1 MAGKILV
8 VGSLHLDV
16 IVHSSRLPKPDE
28 TLLGDKVSYRFG
40 GKGGNQALAAAK
52 IDVQV
57 FMAGRIGTDNFG
69 KQIYDTL
76 SNQNINLDGLKIVD
90 EATGMSVALIGSDGI
105 YSAVVVSGVN
115 QTIELSEI
123 AVPDDLTVLV
133 LQNEINTDANFEI
146 IKKVP
151 KSTFVILNAAPALTP
166 NKDFFERIDLLIVN
180 KLEAKMLLNE
190 EPSIFNNLDALRK
203 LQNLDPKEVIITLGA
218 EGYTGISKNG
228 EVFSEPGI
236 KVDVLSTHGAGDS
249 FVGTLAAFICKGE
262 PINIAAQYAQ
272 ASSALHVKTPIDQ
285 REKILQADI
294 ENMFSLNQ

>member
-28 TLLGDKVSYRFG
+28 TLLGDNVSYRFG
-40 GKGGNQALAAAK
+40 GKGGNQAVAAAK

-76 SNQNINLDGLKIVD
+76 SNQNINLDGLKMVD

-105 YSAVVVSGVN
+105 YSAVVVSGAN
-115 QTIELSEI
+115 QTIDLSEI
-123 AVPDDLTVLV
+123 TVPDDLTVLV

-151 KSTFVILNAAPALTP
+151 KSTFIILNAAPALTP
-166 NKDFFERIDLLIVN
+166 NKDFFERIDLLVVN
-180 KLEAKMLLNE
+180 QLEAKMLLNE

-203 LQNLDPKEVIITLGA
+203 LQNLGPKEVIITMGA
-218 EGYTGISKNG
+218 DGYTGISKNG
-228 EVFSEPGI
+228 EIFSEPGI

>member
-1 MAGKILV
+1 MARKILV

-40 GKGGNQALAAAK
+40 GKGGNQAVAAAK

-76 SNQNINLDGLKIVD
+76 SNQNINLDGLKMVD

-105 YSAVVVSGVN
+105 YSAVVVSGAN
-115 QTIELSEI
+115 QTIDLSEI

-151 KSTFVILNAAPALTP
+151 KSTFIILNAAPALTP
-166 NKDFFERIDLLIVN
+166 NKDFFERIDLLVVN
-180 KLEAKMLLNE
+180 QLEAKMLLNE
-190 EPSIFNNLDALRK
+190 EPIIFNNLDALRK
-203 LQNLDPKEVIITLGA
+203 LQNLGPKEVIITMGA
-218 EGYTGISKNG
+218 DGYTGISKNG
-228 EVFSEPGI
+228 EIFSEPGI

>member
-76 SNQNINLDGLKIVD
+76 SNQNINLDGLKMVD

-105 YSAVVVSGVN
+105 YCAVVVSGAN
-115 QTIELSEI
+115 QTIDLSEI

-151 KSTFVILNAAPALTP
+151 KSTFIILNAAPALTP

-180 KLEAKMLLNE
+180 QLEAKMLLNE
-190 EPSIFNNLDALRK
+190 EPSVFNILDALRK
-203 LQNLDPKEVIITLGA
+203 LQNLGPKEVIITLGA

-228 EVFSEPGI
+228 EIFSEPGI

>member
-40 GKGGNQALAAAK
+40 GKGGNQAVAAAK

-151 KSTFVILNAAPALTP
+151 KSTFIILNAAPALTP

-180 KLEAKMLLNE
+180 QLEAKMLLNE

-203 LQNLDPKEVIITLGA
+203 LQNLGPKEVIITMGA
-218 EGYTGISKNG
+218 DGYTGISKNG
-228 EVFSEPGI
+228 EIFSEPGI

-285 REKILQADI
+285 REEILQADI

>member
-166 NKDFFERIDLLIVN
+166 NKGFFERIDLLIVN
-180 KLEAKMLLNE
+180 QLEAKMLLNE

-203 LQNLDPKEVIITLGA
+203 LQNLGPKEVIITLGA

-228 EVFSEPGI
+228 EIFSEPGI

>member
-76 SNQNINLDGLKIVD
+76 SNQNINLDGLKMVD

-115 QTIELSEI
+115 QTIDLSEI

-151 KSTFVILNAAPALTP
+151 KSTFVILNAAPALPP

-180 KLEAKMLLNE
+180 QLEAKMLLNE

-203 LQNLDPKEVIITLGA
+203 LQNLGPKEVIITLGA
-218 EGYTGISKNG
+218 DGYTGISKNG
-228 EVFSEPGI
+228 EIFSEPGI

>member
-28 TLLGDKVSYRFG
+28 TLLGDNVSYRFG
-40 GKGGNQALAAAK
+40 GKGGNQAVAAAK

-76 SNQNINLDGLKIVD
+76 SNQNINLDGLKMVD

-105 YSAVVVSGVN
+105 YCAVVVSGAN
-115 QTIELSEI
+115 QTIDLSEI

-151 KSTFVILNAAPALTP
+151 KSTFIILNAAPALTP

-180 KLEAKMLLNE
+180 QLEAKMLLNE

-203 LQNLDPKEVIITLGA
+203 LQNLGPKEVIITLGA
-218 EGYTGISKNG
+218 DGYTGISKNG
-228 EVFSEPGI
+228 EIFSEPGI

-285 REKILQADI
+285 REKILQSDI

>member
-76 SNQNINLDGLKIVD
+76 SNQNINLDGLKMVD

-151 KSTFVILNAAPALTP
+151 KSTFVILNAAPALPP

-180 KLEAKMLLNE
+180 QLEAKMLLNE
-190 EPSIFNNLDALRK
+190 EPSIFNILDALRK
-203 LQNLDPKEVIITLGA
+203 LQNLGPKEVIITLGA

-228 EVFSEPGI
+228 EIFSEPGI

-272 ASSALHVKTPIDQ
+272 ASSALHVKTPIDK

-294 ENMFSLNQ
+294 ENMFCLNQ

>member
-76 SNQNINLDGLKIVD
+76 SNQNINLDGLKMVD

-105 YSAVVVSGVN
+105 YSAVVVSGAN
-115 QTIELSEI
+115 QTIDLSEI

-151 KSTFVILNAAPALTP
+151 KSTFIILNAAPALTP
-166 NKDFFERIDLLIVN
+166 NKDFFERIDLLVVN
-180 KLEAKMLLNE
+180 QLEAKMLLNE
-190 EPSIFNNLDALRK
+190 EPNIFNNLDALRK
-203 LQNLDPKEVIITLGA
+203 LQNLGPKEVIITMGA
-218 EGYTGISKNG
+218 DGYTGISKNG
-228 EVFSEPGI
+228 EIFSEPGI

>member
-1 MAGKILV
+1 MSGKILV

-28 TLLGDKVSYRFG
+28 TLLGDNVSYRFG

-76 SNQNINLDGLKIVD
+76 SNQNINLDGLKMVD

-115 QTIELSEI
+115 QTIDLSEI

-166 NKDFFERIDLLIVN
+166 NKSFFERIDLLIVN
-180 KLEAKMLLNE
+180 QLEAKMLLNE
-190 EPSIFNNLDALRK
+190 EPSIFNNFDALRK
-203 LQNLDPKEVIITLGA
+203 LQNLGPKEVIITLGA
-218 EGYTGISKNG
+218 DGYTGISKNG
-228 EVFSEPGI
+228 EIFSEPGI

-285 REKILQADI
+285 REKILQSDI

>member
-1 MAGKILV
+1 MSGKILV

-28 TLLGDKVSYRFG
+28 TLLGDNVSYRFG

-76 SNQNINLDGLKIVD
+76 SNQNINLDGLKMVD

-115 QTIELSEI
+115 QTIDLSEI

-166 NKDFFERIDLLIVN
+166 NKGFFERIDLLIVN
-180 KLEAKMLLNE
+180 QLEAKMLLNE

-203 LQNLDPKEVIITLGA
+203 LQNLGPKEVIITLGA

-228 EVFSEPGI
+228 EIFSEPGI

>member
-76 SNQNINLDGLKIVD
+76 SNQNINLDGLKMVD

-105 YSAVVVSGVN
+105 YSAVVVSGAN
-115 QTIELSEI
+115 QTIDLSEI

-151 KSTFVILNAAPALTP
+151 KSTFIILNAAPALTP

-180 KLEAKMLLNE
+180 QLEAKMLLNE

-203 LQNLDPKEVIITLGA
+203 LQNLGPKEVIITMGA
-218 EGYTGISKNG
+218 DGYTGISKNG
-228 EVFSEPGI
+228 EIFSEPGI

>member
-180 KLEAKMLLNE
+180 QLEAKMLLNE
-190 EPSIFNNLDALRK
+190 EPSIFDDLDALKK
-203 LQNLDPKEVIITLGA
+203 LQNLGPKEVIITLGA
-218 EGYTGISKNG
+218 DGYTGISKNG
-228 EVFSEPGI
+228 EIFSEPGI

-294 ENMFSLNQ
+294 ENMFCLNQ

>member
-203 LQNLDPKEVIITLGA
+203 LQNLGPKEVIITLGA

-228 EVFSEPGI
+228 EIFSEPGI

>member
-40 GKGGNQALAAAK
+40 GKGGNQAVAAAK

-76 SNQNINLDGLKIVD
+76 SNQNINLDGLKMVD

-115 QTIELSEI
+115 QTIDLSEI

-151 KSTFVILNAAPALTP
+151 KSTFIILNAAPALTP
-166 NKDFFERIDLLIVN
+166 NKDFFERIDLLVVN
-180 KLEAKMLLNE
+180 QLEAKMLLNE
-190 EPSIFNNLDALRK
+190 EPIIFNNLDALRK
-203 LQNLDPKEVIITLGA
+203 LQNLGPKEVIITMGA
-218 EGYTGISKNG
+218 DGYTGISKNG
-228 EVFSEPGI
+228 EIFSEPGI

>member
-1 MAGKILV
+1 MSGKILV

-76 SNQNINLDGLKIVD
+76 SNQNINLDGLKMVD

-115 QTIELSEI
+115 QTIDLSEI

-166 NKDFFERIDLLIVN
+166 NKSFFERIDLLIVN
-180 KLEAKMLLNE
+180 QLEAKMLLNE
-190 EPSIFNNLDALRK
+190 EPSIINNLDALRK
-203 LQNLDPKEVIITLGA
+203 LQNLGPKEVIITLGA
-218 EGYTGISKNG
+218 DGYTGISKNG
-228 EVFSEPGI
+228 EIFSEPGI

>member
-166 NKDFFERIDLLIVN
+166 NKGFFERIDLLIVN
-180 KLEAKMLLNE
+180 QLEAKMLLNE
-190 EPSIFNNLDALRK
+190 EPSIFNILDALRK
-203 LQNLDPKEVIITLGA
+203 LQNLGPKEVIITLGA

-228 EVFSEPGI
+228 EIFSEPGI

>member
-105 YSAVVVSGVN
+105 YSAVVVSGAN
-115 QTIELSEI
+115 QTIDLSEI

-151 KSTFVILNAAPALTP
+151 KSTFIILNAAPALTP
-166 NKDFFERIDLLIVN
+166 NKDFFERIDLLVVN
-180 KLEAKMLLNE
+180 QLEAKMLLNE

-203 LQNLDPKEVIITLGA
+203 LQNLGPKEVIITMGA
-218 EGYTGISKNG
+218 DGYTGISKNG
-228 EVFSEPGI
+228 EIFSEPGI

>member
-28 TLLGDKVSYRFG
+28 TLLGDNVSYRFG
-40 GKGGNQALAAAK
+40 GKGGNQAVAAAK

-76 SNQNINLDGLKIVD
+76 SNQNINLDGLKMVD

-105 YSAVVVSGVN
+105 YCAVVVSGAN
-115 QTIELSEI
+115 QTIDLSEI

-166 NKDFFERIDLLIVN
+166 NKSFFERIDLLIVN
-180 KLEAKMLLNE
+180 QLEAKMLLNE

-203 LQNLDPKEVIITLGA
+203 LQNLGPKEVIITLGA
-218 EGYTGISKNG
+218 DGYTGISKNG
-228 EVFSEPGI
+228 EIFSEPGI

-285 REKILQADI
+285 REKILQSDI

>member
-76 SNQNINLDGLKIVD
+76 SNQNINLDGLKMVD

-151 KSTFVILNAAPALTP
+151 KSTFIILNAAPALTP

-180 KLEAKMLLNE
+180 QLEAKMLLNE

-203 LQNLDPKEVIITLGA
+203 LQNLGPKEVIITMGA
-218 EGYTGISKNG
+218 DGYTGISKNG
-228 EVFSEPGI
+228 EIFSEPGI

>member
-76 SNQNINLDGLKIVD
+76 SNQNINLDGLKMVD

-180 KLEAKMLLNE
+180 QLEAKMLLNE
-190 EPSIFNNLDALRK
+190 EPSVFNILDALRK
-203 LQNLDPKEVIITLGA
+203 LQNLGPKEVIITLGA

-228 EVFSEPGI
+228 EIFSEPGI

>member
-8 VGSLHLDV
+8 LGSLHLDI
-16 IVHSSRLPKPDE
+16 IVNSSRLPKPDE

-76 SNQNINLDGLKIVD
+76 SNQNINLDGLKMVD

-115 QTIELSEI
+115 QTIDLSEI

-166 NKDFFERIDLLIVN
+166 NKGFFERIDLLIVN
-180 KLEAKMLLNE
+180 HLEAKMLLNE

-203 LQNLDPKEVIITLGA
+203 LQNLGPKEVIITLGA
-218 EGYTGISKNG
+218 DGYTGISKNG
-228 EVFSEPGI
+228 EIFSEPGI

>member
-8 VGSLHLDV
+8 LGSLHLDI
-16 IVHSSRLPKPDE
+16 IVNSSRLPKPDE

-76 SNQNINLDGLKIVD
+76 SNQNINLDGLKMVD

-115 QTIELSEI
+115 QTIDLSEI

-146 IKKVP
+146 IKKAP
-151 KSTFVILNAAPALTP
+151 KSTFVILNAAPALPP

-180 KLEAKMLLNE
+180 QLEAKMLLNE

-203 LQNLDPKEVIITLGA
+203 LQNLGPKEVIITLGA
-218 EGYTGISKNG
+218 DGYTGISKNG
-228 EVFSEPGI
+228 EIFSEPGI

-285 REKILQADI
+285 REKILQSDI

>member
-28 TLLGDKVSYRFG
+28 TLLGDNVSYRFG
-40 GKGGNQALAAAK
+40 GKGGNQAVAAAK

-76 SNQNINLDGLKIVD
+76 SNQNINLDGLKMVD

-105 YSAVVVSGVN
+105 YCAVVVSGAN
-115 QTIELSEI
+115 QTIDLSEI

-151 KSTFVILNAAPALTP
+151 KSTFIILNAAPALTP

-180 KLEAKMLLNE
+180 QLEAKMLLNE

-203 LQNLDPKEVIITLGA
+203 LQNLGPKEVIITMGA
-218 EGYTGISKNG
+218 DGYTGISKNG
-228 EVFSEPGI
+228 EIFSEPGI

>member
-76 SNQNINLDGLKIVD
+76 SNQNINLDGLKMVD

-105 YSAVVVSGVN
+105 YSAVVVSGAN
-115 QTIELSEI
+115 QTIDLSEI

-151 KSTFVILNAAPALTP
+151 KSTFIILNAAPALTP
-166 NKDFFERIDLLIVN
+166 NKDFFEGIDLLVVN
-180 KLEAKMLLNE
+180 QLEAKMLLNE

-203 LQNLDPKEVIITLGA
+203 LQNLGPKEVIITMGA
-218 EGYTGISKNG
+218 DGYTGISKNG
-228 EVFSEPGI
+228 EIFSEPGI

>member
-28 TLLGDKVSYRFG
+28 TLLGDNVSYRFG
-40 GKGGNQALAAAK
+40 GKGGNQAVAAAK

-76 SNQNINLDGLKIVD
+76 SNQNINLDGLKMVD

-105 YSAVVVSGVN
+105 YSAVVVSGAN
-115 QTIELSEI
+115 QTIDLSEI

-151 KSTFVILNAAPALTP
+151 KSTFIILNAAPALTP
-166 NKDFFERIDLLIVN
+166 NKDFFERIDLLVVN
-180 KLEAKMLLNE
+180 QLEAKMLLNE
-190 EPSIFNNLDALRK
+190 EPNIFNNLDALRK
-203 LQNLDPKEVIITLGA
+203 LQNLGPKEVIITMGA
-218 EGYTGISKNG
+218 DGYTGISKNG
-228 EVFSEPGI
+228 EIFSEPGI

>member
-40 GKGGNQALAAAK
+40 GKGGNQAVAAAK

-76 SNQNINLDGLKIVD
+76 SNQNINLDGLKMVD

-105 YSAVVVSGVN
+105 YSAVVVSGAN
-115 QTIELSEI
+115 QTIDLSEI

-151 KSTFVILNAAPALTP
+151 KSTFIILNAAPALTP
-166 NKDFFERIDLLIVN
+166 NKDFFERIDLLVVN
-180 KLEAKMLLNE
+180 QLEAKMLLNE

-203 LQNLDPKEVIITLGA
+203 LQNLGPKEVIITMGA
-218 EGYTGISKNG
+218 DGYTGISKNG
-228 EVFSEPGI
+228 EIFSEPGI

-285 REKILQADI
+285 REQILQADI

>member
-8 VGSLHLDV
+8 LGSLHLDV

-76 SNQNINLDGLKIVD
+76 SNQNINLDGLKMVD

-180 KLEAKMLLNE
+180 QLEAKMLLNE
-190 EPSIFNNLDALRK
+190 EPSIFNILDALRK
-203 LQNLDPKEVIITLGA
+203 LQNLGPKEVIITLGA

-228 EVFSEPGI
+228 EIFSEPGI

>member
-151 KSTFVILNAAPALTP
+151 KSTFVIFNAAPALTP

-180 KLEAKMLLNE
+180 QLEAKMLLNE

-203 LQNLDPKEVIITLGA
+203 LQNLGPKEVIITLGA

-228 EVFSEPGI
+228 EIFSEPGI

>member
-180 KLEAKMLLNE
+180 QLEAKMLLNE

-203 LQNLDPKEVIITLGA
+203 LQNLGPKEVIITLGA

-228 EVFSEPGI
+228 EIFSEPGI

-294 ENMFSLNQ
+294 ENMFS

>member
-76 SNQNINLDGLKIVD
+76 SNQNINLDGLKMVD

-180 KLEAKMLLNE
+180 QLEAKMLLNE
-190 EPSIFNNLDALRK
+190 EPRVFNNLDALRK
-203 LQNLDPKEVIITLGA
+203 LQDLGPKEVIITLGA
-218 EGYTGISKNG
+218 DGYTGISKNG
-228 EVFSEPGI
+228 EIFSEPGI

-249 FVGTLAAFICKGE
+249 FVGTVAAFICKGE

>member
-76 SNQNINLDGLKIVD
+76 SNQNINLDGLKMVD

-151 KSTFVILNAAPALTP
+151 KSTFNILNAAPALTP
-166 NKDFFERIDLLIVN
+166 NKDFFERIDLLVVN
-180 KLEAKMLLNE
+180 QLEAKMLLNE
-190 EPSIFNNLDALRK
+190 EPNIFNNLDALRK
-203 LQNLDPKEVIITLGA
+203 LQNLGPKEVIITLGA

-228 EVFSEPGI
+228 EIFSEPGI

>member
-76 SNQNINLDGLKIVD
+76 STQNINLDGLKMVD

-105 YSAVVVSGVN
+105 YSAVVVSGAN
-115 QTIELSEI
+115 QTIDLSEI

-151 KSTFVILNAAPALTP
+151 KSTFIILNAAPALTP
-166 NKDFFERIDLLIVN
+166 NKDFFERIDLLVVN
-180 KLEAKMLLNE
+180 QLEAKMLLNE
-190 EPSIFNNLDALRK
+190 EPSIFKNLDALRK
-203 LQNLDPKEVIITLGA
+203 LQNLGPKEVIITMGA
-218 EGYTGISKNG
+218 DGYTGISKNG
-228 EVFSEPGI
+228 EIFSEPGI

>member
-151 KSTFVILNAAPALTP
+151 KSTFIILNAAPALTP

-180 KLEAKMLLNE
+180 QLEAKMLLNE

-203 LQNLDPKEVIITLGA
+203 LQNLGPKEVIITLGA

-228 EVFSEPGI
+228 EIFSEPGI

>member
-28 TLLGDKVSYRFG
+28 TLLGDNVSYRFG
-40 GKGGNQALAAAK
+40 GKGGNQAVAAAK

-76 SNQNINLDGLKIVD
+76 SNQNINLDGLKMVD

-105 YSAVVVSGVN
+105 YSAVVVSGAN
-115 QTIELSEI
+115 QTIDLSEI

-151 KSTFVILNAAPALTP
+151 KSTFIILNAAPALTP
-166 NKDFFERIDLLIVN
+166 NKDFFERIDLLVVN
-180 KLEAKMLLNE
+180 QLEAKMLLNE

-203 LQNLDPKEVIITLGA
+203 LQNLGPKEVIITMGA
-218 EGYTGISKNG
+218 DGYMGISKNG
-228 EVFSEPGI
+228 EIFSEPGI

>member
-76 SNQNINLDGLKIVD
+76 SNQNINLDGLKMVD

-105 YSAVVVSGVN
+105 YCAVVVSGAN
-115 QTIELSEI
+115 QTIDLSEI

-180 KLEAKMLLNE
+180 QLEAKMLLNE

-203 LQNLDPKEVIITLGA
+203 LQNLGPQEVIITLGA

-228 EVFSEPGI
+228 EIFSEPGI

>member
-166 NKDFFERIDLLIVN
+166 NKDFFERIDLLVVN
-180 KLEAKMLLNE
+180 QLEAKMLLNE

-203 LQNLDPKEVIITLGA
+203 LQNLGPKEVIITLGA

-228 EVFSEPGI
+228 EIFSEPGI

>member
-28 TLLGDKVSYRFG
+28 TLLGDNVSYRFG
-40 GKGGNQALAAAK
+40 GKGGNQAVAAAK

-76 SNQNINLDGLKIVD
+76 SNQNINLDGLKMVD

-115 QTIELSEI
+115 QTIDLSEI
-123 AVPDDLTVLV
+123 TVPDDLTVLV

-151 KSTFVILNAAPALTP
+151 KSTFIILNAAPALTP
-166 NKDFFERIDLLIVN
+166 NKDFFERIDLLVVN
-180 KLEAKMLLNE
+180 QLEAKMLLNE

-203 LQNLDPKEVIITLGA
+203 LQNLGPKEVIITMGA
-218 EGYTGISKNG
+218 DGYTGISKNG
-228 EVFSEPGI
+228 EIFSEPGI

-262 PINIAAQYAQ
+262 PISVAAQYAQ

-285 REKILQADI
+285 REKILQTDI

>member
-8 VGSLHLDV
+8 LGSLHLDI
-16 IVHSSRLPKPDE
+16 IVNSSRLPKPDE

-76 SNQNINLDGLKIVD
+76 SNQNINLDGLKMVD
-90 EATGMSVALIGSDGI
+90 EATGMSVALIGYDGI

-115 QTIELSEI
+115 QTIDLSEI
-123 AVPDDLTVLV
+123 VVPDDLSVLV
-133 LQNEINTDANFEI
+133 LQNEINTDANFDI
-146 IKKVP
+146 VKKVP
-151 KSTFVILNAAPALTP
+151 ESTFVIFNAAPALPP

-180 KLEAKMLLNE
+180 QLEAKMLINE
-190 EPSIFNNLDALRK
+190 EPSIFNNFDALQK
-203 LQNLDPKEVIITLGA
+203 LQNLGPKEVIITLGA
-218 EGYTGISKNG
+218 DGYTGISKN
-228 EVFSEPGI
+228 EEIFSEPGI

-262 PINIAAQYAQ
+262 PISVAAQYAQ

>member
-123 AVPDDLTVLV
+123 AVPHDLTVLV
-133 LQNEINTDANFEI
+133 LQNEINTEVNFKI

-180 KLEAKMLLNE
+180 QLEAKMLLNE

-203 LQNLDPKEVIITLGA
+203 LQNLGPKEVIITLGA

-228 EVFSEPGI
+228 EIFSEPGI